1 MTAPVDRP
9 RPLPALVPA
18 DPASPVPVVVD
29 CDPGVDDAVALL
41 LAVAAPGLDLRAVTT
56 VGGNA
61 SLDVVTANA
70 ARVLDLAGAPADL
83 PLARGAAGPLGRA
96 LRVRDEPVHG
106 VGALGGL
113 DLPASSRAVAT
124 ASAVDVIAD
133 AVAERPGEVVLVALG
148 PLTTVA
154 ALLALRPEVAAD
166 LREVVLMGGAAFC
179 EGNLEPRAEFN
190 LRCDPDAARRV
201 TESGVPLR
209 VVPLDATHQALV
221 DASTTAPLRA
231 SADPRGR
238 AVGALLEHLT
248 AQQRLADGLE
258 AAAVHDALA
267 VAALLD
273 PSLCTWVEAG
283 VRVETAGELTRGEL
297 VVDTTAGTARA
308 RTDWA
313 RTARVAVDAD
323 PDAVSRL
330 LLHHLT

>member
-1 MTAPVDRP
+1 MDDVDAPRALP
-9 RPLPALVPA
+9 PLAA
-18 DPASPVPVVVD
+18 ARAEHPVPVVLD

-41 LAVAAPGLDLRAVTT
+41 LALAAPELDVRAVTT
-56 VGGNA
+56 VAGNA

-70 ARVLDLAGAPADL
+70 ARVLDLAGARPDL

-96 LRVRDEPVHG
+96 RRERDEPVHG

-113 DLPASSRAVAT
+113 DLPPSQRPVVE
-124 ASAVDVIAD
+124 ASAVEVIAR
-133 AVAERPGEVVLVALG
+133 AAAQRPGELVLVALG

-154 ALLALRPEVAAD
+154 ALLALHPETADD

-179 EGNLEPRAEFN
+179 EGNLTPTGEFN

-209 VVPLDATHQALV
+209 VVPLDATQRALV
-221 DASTTAPLRA
+221 GPGTTEPLLASDDA
-231 SADPRGR
+231 RGR
-238 AVGALLEHLT
+238 AVGLLLQHLSSR
-248 AQQRLADGLE
+248 QRDADGLE

-267 VAALLD
+267 VAAVLD
-273 PSLCTWVEAG
+273 PSLCTWVEGG
-283 VRVETAGELTRGEL
+283 VRVETSGELTRGEL
-297 VVDTTAGTARA
+297 VVDTSAGTGRA

-323 PDAVSRL
+323 ASGLSRL
-330 LLHHLT
+330 LLDRLGA